1 MKRIKGIKFETNE
14 KGERISVRVDIKLH
28 GKMLLPFLKSIEN
41 EEPEVP
47 EIIKLIEN
55 IP

>member
-14 KGERISVRVDIKLH
+14 KGEHISVRVDIRLH

-47 EIIKLIEN
+47 ELIQIIEKM
-55 IP
+55 